1 MLRDTCPCARQRRWL
16 GFQWRHPR
24 DLTDHLRTGC
34 YSPLLRPD
42 DLLNLQVG
50 CPQPGADTSD
60 PQPQLE
66 SRMNH
71 SSSKTLS
78 YWGGRLILG
87 LVLCLL
93 FPLMAFASSARAL
106 RPNFAAPPLVDDKP
120 VTVTVGL
127 YVVNLASVDEVK
139 ETFELDGYLTAI
151 WQDNRLKFSPLL
163 DLRVR
168 SMNYR
173 EDEVWTPRLTMA
185 NAAEPRDR
193 FEVTIRA
200 DSAGQVTYV
209 ERFVVNLSANYDL
222 LRFPFDSQK
231 LILDLQPSLP
241 DRDLITLVQKRSML
255 QLNRASYVGMAQWEI
270 RGLTEE
276 ATDEFVVGTAERTTQ
291 IRMTIDVKRRYGF
304 YIWKVFLPLL
314 VMVAVSWTV
323 YWMNLEDFGNQI
335 LVAITTILTVI
346 AFAFSIEANLPRVPY
361 VTYIDAFFLC
371 CYFFVF
377 VTVLELM
384 AVNIVLRRRG
394 HGSAIKI
401 RHVARWTVPA
411 AFLLVNL
418 VLMLHFLFH

>member
-1 MLRDTCPCARQRRWL
+1 VRGAVSASRSTSVSATVPFHAD
-16 GFQWRHPR
+16 GS
-24 DLTDHLRTGC
+24 LRT
-34 YSPLLRPD
+34 
-42 DLLNLQVG
+42 
-50 CPQPGADTSD
+50 
-60 PQPQLE
+60 
-66 SRMNH
+66 
-71 SSSKTLS
+71 
-78 YWGGRLILG
+78 
-87 LVLCLL
+87 
-93 FPLMAFASSARAL
+93 
-106 RPNFAAPPLVDDKP
+106 
-120 VTVTVGL
+120 VTVTLSSPPTAARRCIRSFAHRSTNAWTTARPSITSVI
-127 YVVNLASVDEVK
+127 VAAS
-139 ETFELDGYLTAI
+139 
-151 WQDNRLKFSPLL
+151 RLKFPPAL

-168 SMNYR
+168 SRNYR

-276 ATDEFVVGTAERTTQ
+276 ATDEFVGGTAERTTQ

-384 AVNIVLRRRG
+384 AVNIMLRRRG

>member
-1 MLRDTCPCARQRRWL
+1 MN
-16 GFQWRHPR
+16 
-24 DLTDHLRTGC
+24 
-34 YSPLLRPD
+34 YSL
-42 DLLNLQVG
+42 
-50 CPQPGADTSD
+50 
-60 PQPQLE
+60 
-66 SRMNH
+66 
-71 SSSKTLS
+71 SKTLS
-78 YWGGRLILG
+78 CWGGRLVLG
-87 LVLCLL
+87 WVLCLF
-93 FPLMAFASSARAL
+93 FPLIGFASGARAL
-106 RPNFAAPPLVDDKP
+106 SPDFVTPPLVDDKP

-151 WQDNRLKFSPLL
+151 WQDDRLKFSPLL

-168 SMNYR
+168 SRNYR

-200 DSAGQVTYV
+200 DSAGHVTYV

-276 ATDEFVVGTAERTTQ
+276 ATDEFVGGTAERTTQ

>member
-1 MLRDTCPCARQRRWL
+1 
-16 GFQWRHPR
+16 
-24 DLTDHLRTGC
+24 
-34 YSPLLRPD
+34 
-42 DLLNLQVG
+42 
-50 CPQPGADTSD
+50 
-60 PQPQLE
+60 
-66 SRMNH
+66 MNH
-71 SSSKTLS
+71 YCSKTLS
-78 YWGGRLILG
+78 CWGGRLLVG
-87 LVLCLL
+87 LLLCLL
-93 FPLMAFASSARAL
+93 SPSIAFTSVARASS
-106 RPNFAAPPLVDDKP
+106 PNFTTPPLVDDKP

-127 YVVNLASVDEVK
+127 YVVNLAGVDEVK

-151 WQDNRLKFSPLL
+151 WQDDRLKFSPLPGS
-163 DLRVR
+163 RVQAR
-168 SMNYR
+168 NYS

-185 NAAEPRDR
+185 NAAEPRNR
-193 FEVTIRA
+193 YEITIRA
-200 DSAGQVTYV
+200 DSAGQITYV

-241 DRDLITLVQKRSML
+241 DRDLIRLVQKRSML

-270 RGLTEE
+270 RGLTEQ
-276 ATDEFVVGTAERTTQ
+276 ATDEFVGGTAERITQ
-291 IRMTIDVKRRYGF
+291 VRMTINVKRRYGF

-323 YWMNLEDFGNQI
+323 YWMNLEDFGSQI

-384 AVNIVLRRRG
+384 AVNIVLRSSGRC
-394 HGSAIKI
+394 SAIKI
-401 RHVARWTVPA
+401 RHVGRWTVPA
-411 AFLLVNL
+411 AFILVNL
-418 VLMLHFLFH
+418 VLILYFLFN

>member
-1 MLRDTCPCARQRRWL
+1 
-16 GFQWRHPR
+16 
-24 DLTDHLRTGC
+24 
-34 YSPLLRPD
+34 
-42 DLLNLQVG
+42 
-50 CPQPGADTSD
+50 
-60 PQPQLE
+60 
-66 SRMNH
+66 
-71 SSSKTLS
+71 
-78 YWGGRLILG
+78 
-87 LVLCLL
+87 LCLF
-93 FPLMAFASSARAL
+93 FPLIGFASGARAL
-106 RPNFAAPPLVDDKP
+106 SPDFVTPPLVDDKP

-151 WQDNRLKFSPLL
+151 WQDDRLKFSPLF

-168 SMNYR
+168 SRNYH
-173 EDEVWTPRLTMA
+173 
-185 NAAEPRDR
+185 
-193 FEVTIRA
+193 
-200 DSAGQVTYV
+200 VTYV

-276 ATDEFVVGTAERTTQ
+276 ATDEFVGGTAERTTQ

-346 AFAFSIEANLPRVPY
+346 AFAFSIEANLP
-361 VTYIDAFFLC
+361 
-371 CYFFVF
+371 
-377 VTVLELM
+377 
-384 AVNIVLRRRG
+384 
-394 HGSAIKI
+394 
-401 RHVARWTVPA
+401 
-411 AFLLVNL
+411 
-418 VLMLHFLFH
+418 